1 MKRLSGRVTDQKRD
15 PERNLEEETKAMQQK
30 TQKLNQIK
38 KYKDN
43 FEIDTGFEYKC
54 CCCLQF
60 KGVNTCYLADK
71 LNEEEHELYLLKE
84 EELTQSKD
92 GLYYVCI
99 YCYQKIRRGSMDK
112 LKDKPIQIVEDI
124 PENMKQM
131 LINNC
136 QFKDIAL
143 SDKERFG
150 KSRMSEKSLY
160 PNRLEQHLL
169 KKILPFMRFGH
180 CPRGPFL
187 QASPFFTNIFGSTP
201 CHYSCAE
208 LFAQALLSLCPIL
221 RKLKI
226 YLCQY

>member
-1 MKRLSGRVTDQKRD
+1 
-15 PERNLEEETKAMQQK
+15 
-30 TQKLNQIK
+30 
-38 KYKDN
+38 
-43 FEIDTGFEYKC
+43 
-54 CCCLQF
+54 
-60 KGVNTCYLADK
+60 
-71 LNEEEHELYLLKE
+71 
-84 EELTQSKD
+84 
-92 GLYYVCI
+92 
-99 YCYQKIRRGSMDK
+99 MDK

-226 YLCQY
+226 SYVCIDNKTLNFRHFSFLNFVFKIQEKIHKPYLMNFLLTNLA